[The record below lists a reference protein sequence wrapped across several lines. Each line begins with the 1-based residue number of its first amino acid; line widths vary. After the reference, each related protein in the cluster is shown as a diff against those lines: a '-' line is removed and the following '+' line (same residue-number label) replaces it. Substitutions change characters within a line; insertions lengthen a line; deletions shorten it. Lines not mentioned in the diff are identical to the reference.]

1 LRAIGKIKNAYG
13 SCIPTNSEE
22 KAREVVWL
30 MVILYNWPLRVALGS
45 SLLIFIFL
53 EKNLTEKSQEV
64 IFRTL
69 STPFS
74 FLLPYKWE

>member
-1 LRAIGKIKNAYG
+1 
-13 SCIPTNSEE
+13 
-22 KAREVVWL
+22 
-30 MVILYNWPLRVALGS
+30 MVIFYNWALRVALGP

-74 FLLPYKWE
+74 FLLPYKWD